1 MRNNRGPEFNR
12 HHVNS
17 TRRAYMQMGGAAT
30 MLRSSHVLIPL
41 IVKQNHDELHANV
54 PSPLYLPPQWV
65 FVEALEAIQGEDSTI
80 RAMERLARLYA
91 SIGDASRD
99 DMVASAAYCMEN
111 SMTLQL
117 PYIKDGII
125 TK

>member
-1 MRNNRGPEFNR
+1 MSRNRGPEFNR
-12 HHVNS
+12 HHVNYPRTS
-17 TRRAYMQMGGAAT
+17 FMRLGGAAT
-30 MLRSSHVLIPL
+30 MLRSSHVLIPTL
-41 IVKQNHDELHANV
+41 EFQTHRELHANA
-54 PSPLYLPPQWV
+54 PTPYYLPPQWV
-65 FVEALEAIQGEDSTI
+65 FVEALDAIQGEDSTI